1 MQKEPRET
9 KEIKET
15 NIQTLA
21 EDFILKKTD
30 KSFSDLFNR
39 LKPGVSNHCFLILK
53 DMELAED
60 AFLNTM
66 SKIWLKIDQYDI
78 ERGNFSTWC
87 YNIARNESLLLL
99 KSRKRLIAHEDG
111 DLEYLSSKNTIGDIG
126 GFYTIEDDPAYGFF
140 SEENTIDSVYESVLD
155 EIRALPD
162 TYRDIMI
169 DREING
175 MKYKDIAEKYGI
187 KKRSI
192 ATRIRRARGR
202 IKKKMEGNI
211 NVKSS
216 YKI

>member
-1 MQKEPRET
+1 MQKET
-9 KEIKET
+9 KET
-15 NIQTLA
+15 NIQKLA
-21 EDFILKKTD
+21 EDFILTKTD
-30 KSFSDLFNR
+30 KSFSELFNR

-53 DMELAED
+53 DTELAED

-66 SKIWLKIDQYDI
+66 SKIWLKIDQYDM

-87 YNIARNESLLLL
+87 YNIARNESLLLM

-126 GFYTIEDDPAYGFF
+126 GFYTIEDDPTYGFF
-140 SEENTIDSVYESVLD
+140 NEENTIDSVYESVLD
-155 EIRALPD
+155 EIRSLPE

-202 IKKKMEGNI
+202 IRKKMDG
-211 NVKSS
+211 KH
-216 YKI
+216 